1 MYVYTEFRNK
11 VSAKNSMCVYISSF
25 KIKYISYRG
34 QHFKNLKSNPMRSI
48 FSLGTTGEDD
58 SAFYIRWPQS
68 V

>member
-1 MYVYTEFRNK
+1 MYVY
-11 VSAKNSMCVYISSF
+11 MSSF

-34 QHFKNLKSNPMRSI
+34 QHFKNLKSNPMRRSI

-58 SAFYIRWPQS
+58 STFYIRWPQS